1 MNTYVGCCCA
11 EDLAAMVQA
20 CIDQAVGLETLNTAE
35 IIRPTEEQWAI
46 HYRQL
51 STLLQAAV
59 DQYTEQ
65 HGVPDPAHEAGA
77 AEWLLKELRG

>member
-11 EDLAAMVQA
+11 EDLAAEVQA
-20 CIDQAVGLETLNTAE
+20 CIDQAVGLETLDKAGMVE
-35 IIRPTEEQWAI
+35 PTREQWAV
-46 HYRQL
+46 HYRKL

-59 DQYTEQ
+59 DAYTAQ
-65 HGVPDPAHEAGA
+65 HGVPDADHAVAA